1 MSFSRR
7 SYVIAIL
14 LVLGAG
20 FFWRESGGISG
31 PASKYGP
38 DALWALLVFLG
49 FRIVSPRSPVWTA
62 GIGAVL
68 FSFAVETSQLYH
80 APWIDAIRR
89 TRLGALTLGSVFNW
103 PDFPAYVLG
112 ITAGVIAEKT
122 LLKVYR

>member
-1 MSFSRR
+1 M
-7 SYVIAIL
+7 L

-20 FFWRESGGISG
+20 LFWRESGVLAAGA
-31 PASKYGP
+31 ASKYGG

-49 FRIVSPRSPVWTA
+49 FRFISPRSPIWTA
-62 GIGAVL
+62 AISAVL

-89 TRLGALTLGSVFNW
+89 THLGALTLGAVFNW

-112 ITAGVIAEKT
+112 ITIGVIAEET
-122 LLKVYR
+122 LRRVYRLMNSGFPE